1 MKVCQKCGAF
11 AEDINDFCTVC
22 GSKLTA
28 QSAQYSGQTENWQS
42 QPEQPSAQNQQQSQG
57 QQYYQQSQGQ
67 QQYQP
72 QAKTNGLAIAGFVC
86 SFFIPILGLIL
97 SIVGKNQIKQSNGTQ
112 GGDGLATAGIAISI
126 VFMAIGLLVVVPAV
140 CTALSALSLYY

>member
-28 QSAQYSGQTENWQS
+28 QSAQYSGQAENSQS
-42 QPEQPSAQNQQQSQG
+42 QPEQPPAQNQQQ
-57 QQYYQQSQGQ
+57 
-67 QQYQP
+67 P
-72 QAKTNGLAIAGFVC
+72 QVKTNGLAIAGFVC

-140 CTALSALSLYY
+140 CTALSALRFYY